1 MYLASEFGRF
11 YINRCNECL
20 DFPCGCFCFSTDFWV
35 CNRTIW
41 HMRTLVI
48 SALDVLTFSTW
59 VFCRRVSRSSTCE
72 DVDTS
77 LNVWFWI
84 RWWVWQNRARS
95 SAKSKSFN
103 GVLRVH
109 LVAGFLFFFG
119 PICRHLHYPIN
130 DEQEKKRRQDTWQVQ
145 VSTRVTKIEWDV
157 KKNHAK
163 PVIDF
168 LSNWILFASF
178 SISNNIKTLPTCLLF
193 IFGYF
198 FSWIFQ
204 WYSHSLIKIVTM
216 IRWEAMNCFYS

>member
-109 LVAGFLFFFG
+109 LVAVWFFFFW
-119 PICRHLHYPIN
+119 PHL
-130 DEQEKKRRQDTWQVQ
+130 
-145 VSTRVTKIEWDV
+145 SSSS
-157 KKNHAK
+157 
-163 PVIDF
+163 
-168 LSNWILFASF
+168 LSN
-178 SISNNIKTLPTCLLF
+178 
-193 IFGYF
+193 
-198 FSWIFQ
+198 Q
-204 WYSHSLIKIVTM
+204 WRAGKETETRHMTS
-216 IRWEAMNCFYS
+216 AGFYKSDKNRMRR